1 MLFVRFVFKK
11 INILNSSLMFDL
23 SLQGL
28 IGDIC
33 HSLYLQLLIL
43 QKLLVYCC
51 DFQLITSRRFETS
64 FWLKGGRAFRKC
76 IPSNHPITYQRYE
89 KGNRYAGCGISN
101 VPHTSYSTTHYR
113 HDEQGK
119 KSAPSVD
126 SPTAFCQH
134 LPINLNFSIILFY
147 FSSS

>member
-1 MLFVRFVFKK
+1 
-11 INILNSSLMFDL
+11 MFDL

-64 FWLKGGRAFRKC
+64 FWLKGARAFRKR
-76 IPSNHPITYQRYE
+76 IPSNHPITYQWYE
-89 KGNRYAGCGISN
+89 KCNRHTARSIRYIPHDYWSN
-101 VPHTSYSTTHYR
+101 RTTHYR
-113 HDEQGK
+113 HDKQ
-119 KSAPSVD
+119 
-126 SPTAFCQH
+126 
-134 LPINLNFSIILFY
+134 
-147 FSSS
+147 

>member
-1 MLFVRFVFKK
+1 MYIFEHKLHVSFRRNYNLYIRVIRKIRVQK

-101 VPHTSYSTTHYR
+101 VPHT
-113 HDEQGK
+113 
-119 KSAPSVD
+119 
-126 SPTAFCQH
+126 
-134 LPINLNFSIILFY
+134 
-147 FSSS
+147 

>member
-1 MLFVRFVFKK
+1 MYIFEHKLHVSFRRNYNLYIRVIRKIRVQK

-76 IPSNHPITYQRYE
+76 IPSNHPITNQRY
-89 KGNRYAGCGISN
+89 KKSYRHAARSIRYIPHDYWSN
-101 VPHTSYSTTHYR
+101 CTTHYR
-113 HDEQGK
+113 HDKQ
-119 KSAPSVD
+119 
-126 SPTAFCQH
+126 
-134 LPINLNFSIILFY
+134 
-147 FSSS
+147 

>member
-1 MLFVRFVFKK
+1 MYIFEHKLHVSFRRNYNLYIRVIRKIRVQK

-76 IPSNHPITYQRYE
+76 IPSNHPITNQRYK
-89 KGNRYAGCGISN
+89 KGNRHAPRSIRNIPHDYRSN
-101 VPHTSYSTTHYR
+101 RSTHYR
-113 HDEQGK
+113 HDKQ
-119 KSAPSVD
+119 
-126 SPTAFCQH
+126 
-134 LPINLNFSIILFY
+134 
-147 FSSS
+147 

>member
-1 MLFVRFVFKK
+1 MYIFEHKLHVSFRRNYNLYIRVIRKIRVQK

-76 IPSNHPITYQRYE
+76 IPSNHPITNQRYK
-89 KGNRYAGCGISN
+89 KGNHHAARSIRNIPHDYRSN
-101 VPHTSYSTTHYR
+101 RSTHYR
-113 HDEQGK
+113 HDKQ
-119 KSAPSVD
+119 
-126 SPTAFCQH
+126 
-134 LPINLNFSIILFY
+134 
-147 FSSS
+147 

>member
-1 MLFVRFVFKK
+1 MYIFEHKLHESFRRNYNLYIRVIRKIRVQK
-11 INILNSSLMFDL
+11 INIPNSFLMFAL

-76 IPSNHPITYQRYE
+76 IPSNHPITYQRYK
-89 KGNRYAGCGISN
+89 KGNRHTTRSIRYIPHDYRSN
-101 VPHTSYSTTHYR
+101 RSTHYR
-113 HDEQGK
+113 HDKQ
-119 KSAPSVD
+119 
-126 SPTAFCQH
+126 
-134 LPINLNFSIILFY
+134 
-147 FSSS
+147 

>member
-1 MLFVRFVFKK
+1 
-11 INILNSSLMFDL
+11 MFDL
-23 SLQGL
+23 SLQVL
-28 IGDIC
+28 KGDIC

-101 VPHTSYSTTHYR
+101 VPHT
-113 HDEQGK
+113 
-119 KSAPSVD
+119 
-126 SPTAFCQH
+126 
-134 LPINLNFSIILFY
+134 
-147 FSSS
+147 

>member
-1 MLFVRFVFKK
+1 
-11 INILNSSLMFDL
+11 MFDL

-76 IPSNHPITYQRYE
+76 IPSNHPITYQRYK
-89 KGNRYAGCGISN
+89 KGNRHTTRSIRYIPHDYWSN
-101 VPHTSYSTTHYR
+101 RTTHYR
-113 HDEQGK
+113 HDKQRRGKLGLCTRIPQCQREDSRKHDALSQIQGEER
-119 KSAPSVD
+119 
-126 SPTAFCQH
+126 
-134 LPINLNFSIILFY
+134 NER
-147 FSSS
+147 